1 MQIRP
6 DIALQAVL
14 KSLQDVV
21 LPAVDPANHLAQEQA
36 QLVVGLL
43 GLVASRLPL
52 QFRYDVDELA
62 RLVTLARTLGLDA
75 AAPADVLRR
84 AGAGPNEVVA
94 AVGDLREA
102 IGDRIAALDG
112 EGFADARAAVLTAA
126 REQHLRERSWLLMQ
140 GWEVDPAT
148 VPAIETLIGADR

>member
-21 LPAVDPANHLAQEQA
+21 LPALDPENKLAQEQA

-43 GLVASRLPL
+43 SLVALRLPL

-62 RLVTLARTLGLDA
+62 RLVELARTLGLDPGG
-75 AAPADVLRR
+75 PAEVLRR
-84 AGAGPNEVVA
+84 AGADPDEVVA
-94 AVGDLREA
+94 AVGALRAA
-102 IGDRIAALDG
+102 IGDRTDTLGDADT
-112 EGFADARAAVLTAA
+112 DARAAVLTAA

-140 GWEVDPAT
+140 GWEVDPAS
-148 VPAIETLIGADR
+148 VPAIEKLIGGDR